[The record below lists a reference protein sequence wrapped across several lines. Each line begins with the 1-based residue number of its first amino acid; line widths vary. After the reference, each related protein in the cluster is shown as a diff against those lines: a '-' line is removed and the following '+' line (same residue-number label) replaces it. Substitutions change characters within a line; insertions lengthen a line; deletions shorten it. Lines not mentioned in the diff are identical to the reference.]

1 MIKNKKIQDLL
12 IEIKPEFNSFGN
24 GFQQLPNAVTIY
36 KETKD
41 GIVIDL
47 YMVNDVLT
55 TQIWLNENDEYIL
68 NDLEVSYIYVYLNS
82 LLEGELQLCKNTFEI
97 EKERQDEQLIYY
109 IK

>member
-1 MIKNKKIQDLL
+1 MIENKEIQDLL
-12 IEIKPEFNSFGN
+12 LEIKPEFNSFGN
-24 GFQQLPNAVTIY
+24 GFQQFPNAITIY
-36 KETKD
+36 KETED

-55 TQIWLNENDEYIL
+55 AQIWLNEQSEYIL
-68 NDLEVSYIYVYLNS
+68 SDLEVSYIYVYLNS
-82 LLEGELQLCKNTFEI
+82 LLEYELQLYKNTFEI